1 MPVIVSFPYH
11 TKLVEI
17 RRQTAPNAV
26 WDRVTKRWTMSQ
38 AEYAR
43 FWTALVGARFDPE
56 RLIVH
61 HADGA

>member
-1 MPVIVSFPYH
+1 
-11 TKLVEI
+11 
-17 RRQTAPNAV
+17 
-26 WDRVTKRWTMSQ
+26 MSQ